1 VAAIYAG
8 LPLIVIGSMLPVSIG
23 GLGLRESLF
32 VVVLGRLGVP
42 APTALGL
49 GLVWLATY
57 VLVAGPGVLLVLF
70 GGRATKGGKD
80 ETIRS

>member
-32 VVVLGRLGVP
+32 VVVLGRLGVNE
-42 APTALGL
+42 ATALGL

-57 VLVAGPGVLLVLF
+57 VLVAGPGVALVLL
-70 GGRATKGGKD
+70 GGETKAPQG
-80 ETIRS
+80 ETIQP